1 MSVNIQTIKDIRPF
15 LNRELAELYPE
26 TEIGA
31 FANIIIRAL
40 TKTSGLHILALP
52 ESPLTQK
59 QAARVLSICR
69 ELKSGKP
76 LQYVLGETSFYNC
89 TIKVNVETLIPR
101 PETEELV
108 DLIVKENR
116 GFRGTILDIG
126 TGSGCIAIAL
136 AINLPGTTVTG
147 IDISEGAISLAREN
161 STLNNATV
169 AFLKADIMNLDVSQF
184 IKADIIVSNPPYV
197 RESERKHMAGNV
209 LDFEPHAALFVP
221 DSDPLRYYRAI
232 LKIAGKI
239 LVPRGKAYFE
249 INEAF
254 GKEMSGLIEEF
265 GYSAIEVINDLNGR
279 QRIIKGTRNG

>member
-15 LNRELAELYPE
+15 LSRELAEIYPE
-26 TEIGA
+26 TEISA
-31 FANIIIRAL
+31 FANIIIRSL
-40 TKTSGLHILALP
+40 TKISGLYILALP

-89 TIKVNVETLIPR
+89 TIKVNGETLIPR

-108 DLIVKENR
+108 NIVVKENK

-147 IDISEGAISLAREN
+147 IDISEGAIALAREN
-161 STLNNATV
+161 STLNNVTV
-169 AFLKADIMNLDVSQF
+169 AFLKADIMNFDVNQI
-184 IKADIIVSNPPYV
+184 IKTDIIVSNPPYV
-197 RESERKHMAGNV
+197 RESEKKYMAGNV
-209 LDFEPHAALFVP
+209 LDFEPLNALFVP
-221 DSDPLRYYRAI
+221 DSDPLRFYRAI
-232 LKIAGKI
+232 LEIAGKI
-239 LVPRGKAYFE
+239 LVPGGKVYFE
-249 INEAF
+249 INEAL
-254 GKEMSGLIEEF
+254 GKEMAGLIEEY
-265 GYSAIEVINDLNGR
+265 GYSAIKVIRDLNGR
-279 QRIIKGTRNG
+279 ERIIKGTRNV

>member
-15 LNRELAELYPE
+15 LSRELAEIYPE

-40 TKTSGLHILALP
+40 TKKSRLHILALP

-59 QAARVLSICR
+59 QAERILSICR
-69 ELKSGKP
+69 DLKCGKP

-89 TIKVNVETLIPR
+89 TIKVNGETLIPR

-116 GFRGTILDIG
+116 EFRGTILDIG

-147 IDISEGAISLAREN
+147 IDISEGAIALAREN
-161 STLNNATV
+161 STLNNAIV
-169 AFLKADIMNLDVSQF
+169 SFLRADIMNFDVSQF
-184 IKADIIVSNPPYV
+184 IKQNIIVSNPPYV
-197 RESERKHMAGNV
+197 RESEKKHMAGNV
-209 LDFEPHAALFVP
+209 LDFEPHNALFVP
-221 DSDPLRYYRAI
+221 DSDPLRYYSAI
-232 LKIAGKI
+232 LEIAVKI
-239 LVPRGKAYFE
+239 LVPEGKIYFE

-254 GKEMSGLIEEF
+254 GKEMSGLIEKY
-265 GYSAIEVINDLNGR
+265 GYSAIEIIRDLNGR
-279 QRIIKGTRNG
+279 ERIIKATKNG